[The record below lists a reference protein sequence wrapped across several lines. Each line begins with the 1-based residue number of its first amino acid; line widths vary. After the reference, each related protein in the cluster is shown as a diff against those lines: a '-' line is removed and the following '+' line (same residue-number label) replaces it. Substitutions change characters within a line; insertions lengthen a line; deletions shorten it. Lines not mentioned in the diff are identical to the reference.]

1 MFALSLIATPA
12 NFMLIG
18 GNVLINY
25 HHYQH
30 RIMKQTSQ
38 YFQGLLGRGAKG
50 TWMDGTWN
58 DPPIVLKD
66 IAKN

>member
-1 MFALSLIATPA
+1 
-12 NFMLIG
+12 MLIG

-38 YFQGLLGRGAKG
+38 YCQGLLGRGAKG